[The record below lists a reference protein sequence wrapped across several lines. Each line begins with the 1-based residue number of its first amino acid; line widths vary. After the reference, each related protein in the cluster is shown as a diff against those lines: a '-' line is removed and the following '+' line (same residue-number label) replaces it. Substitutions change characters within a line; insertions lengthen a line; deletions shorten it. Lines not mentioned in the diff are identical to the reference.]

1 MNAHVSTIPSAS
13 GTLIGPSRSTR
24 GVWLGGEPAR
34 SGAGVDGIVFQHDP
48 TDHVAQLVMGSVE
61 APEPAPARRR
71 GRPWPQAAAN
81 HVGLRV
87 RVATAGGRGA
97 DLRGGAVREE
107 PVAHVG
113 HRAALDALAGV
124 RAAELGWLGGDF
136 AGHGVRR
143 RGRGGSCRR
152 DGPAERERRAL
163 PDRGLHAVRRAHFRR
178 PTAPLLRPDARL
190 SRRARRLLG
199 PVAPITP
206 LPGPRRLMP
215 GGAMAVSA
223 P

>member
-1 MNAHVSTIPSAS
+1 VVLA
-13 GTLIGPSRSTR
+13 
-24 GVWLGGEPAR
+24 
-34 SGAGVDGIVFQHDP
+34 VDGIVFQHDP
-48 TDHVAQLVMGSVE
+48 TDHVAQLVIGSVE

-124 RAAELGWLGGDF
+124 RAAELGWLGGDC
-136 AGHGVRR
+136 AGHGV
-143 RGRGGSCRR
+143 GVGEE
-152 DGPAERERRAL
+152 DLA
-163 PDRGLHAVRRAHFRR
+163 
-178 PTAPLLRPDARL
+178 
-190 SRRARRLLG
+190 
-199 PVAPITP
+199 
-206 LPGPRRLMP
+206 
-215 GGAMAVSA
+215 GAMARLNESA
-223 P
+223 GRRYLIEVCTQFVERIFGGRRPHSCGRTPV